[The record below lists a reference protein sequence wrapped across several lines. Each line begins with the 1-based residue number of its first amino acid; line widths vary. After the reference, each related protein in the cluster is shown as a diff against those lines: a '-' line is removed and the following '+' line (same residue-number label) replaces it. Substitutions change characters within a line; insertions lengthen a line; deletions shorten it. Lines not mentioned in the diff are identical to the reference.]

1 MQIQGASAIVT
12 GGASGLGN
20 ATVKMLHSLGA
31 RVVIADVIDERGQA
45 AAQELGDGAVF
56 VKTDVTDEAAGQ
68 QAVDTA
74 VAQHG
79 GLNILIN
86 CAGIGGAI
94 KILNRDGT
102 VHDLEKYRRIIT
114 VNLIGTFNML
124 RLSAAAMAKGTPNA
138 GGERGVIVNTA
149 SVAAYEGQIGQAAY
163 ASSKGGII
171 ALTLPAARE
180 FARQGIRVMAI
191 APGIFDTDM
200 LAKVPEPV
208 RKTLGESVP
217 FPSRLGQ
224 PEEYAGL
231 IRHIIENPMLNGES
245 IRIDGALRMAP
256 K

>member
-1 MQIQGASAIVT
+1 MDIKGTSAIVT

-94 KILNRDGT
+94 KILNRDGS

-124 RLSAAAMAKGTPNA
+124 RLSAAAMAKGAPNA

-180 FARQGIRVMAI
+180 FSRQGIRVMAI

-224 PEEYAGL
+224 PEEYADL

>member
-1 MQIQGASAIVT
+1 MEIKGASAIVT

-20 ATVKMLHSLGA
+20 ATVKLLHSQGA
-31 RVVIADVIDERGQA
+31 RVVIADVIDERGEA
-45 AAQELGDGAVF
+45 VAQELGDGAVF
-56 VKTDVTDEAAGQ
+56 VKTDVTDAAAGQ
-68 QAVDTA
+68 QAVETA
-74 VAQHG
+74 VSKHG

-94 KILNRDGT
+94 KILNKDGT

-124 RLSAAAMAKGTPNA
+124 RLSAAAMTRGEPNP
-138 GGERGVIVNTA
+138 GGERGVIVNTT

-163 ASSKGGII
+163 ASSKGGIL

-180 FARQGIRVMAI
+180 FARQGIRVL
-191 APGIFDTDM
+191 DTDM

-224 PEEYAGL
+224 PEEYARL
-231 IRHIIENPMLNGES
+231 AQHIIENPMLNGES